1 MNKYKDWLEERIK
14 WQTDSLTNSANI
26 KRYGGA
32 FLSSIK
38 VDVYKECLEEF
49 EKLEKESEQGVS
61 FDGLEIGKRYGIV
74 TKDGSKRGAFTV
86 VAKGCDD
93 EGQYIWYCVAE
104 EPIVSFKSYEDEYKS
119 VEYFVEIKNGD

>member
-38 VDVYKECLEEF
+38 VDVYKECLAEF
-49 EKLEKESEQGVS
+49 EKLTKEPEQGVS
-61 FDGLEIGKRYGIV
+61 FSELEVGKKYVGIHF
-74 TKDGSKRGAFTV
+74 TGGKTNAFV
-86 VAKGCDD
+86 VIAKGRDS
-93 EGQYIWYCVAE
+93 EGQYIWYGDTMNDT
-104 EPIVSFKSYEDEYKS
+104 VSLKSYTYEYET
-119 VEYFVEIKNGD
+119 VEHFVEVE